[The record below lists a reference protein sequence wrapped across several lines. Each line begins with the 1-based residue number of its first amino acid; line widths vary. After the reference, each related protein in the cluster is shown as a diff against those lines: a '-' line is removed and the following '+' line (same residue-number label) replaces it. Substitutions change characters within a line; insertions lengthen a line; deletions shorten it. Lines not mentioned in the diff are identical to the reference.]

1 MKNWKFYL
9 LIFAMMVACKKPYN
23 PTVIDSPKSYLIVEG
38 VINTNDTTTIK
49 ISRTV
54 KLSSK
59 TTDNPVEANIN
70 VESDNGESYSLNE
83 SAPGVYKMDG
93 VFLDASHKYRLHI
106 TTSDNDNEYLSD
118 YIPVKDSPPIDSI
131 GFNLTAK
138 GIQIYS
144 NAHDVTKGTRYYRF
158 DYTETWEFHSLYP
171 SEWISNGSA
180 IVPRPSDQRIYLC
193 YKSNSSSTILLGS
206 TAKLTQDVLY
216 QNPIIAIESTAEKIE
231 TKYSILLR
239 QYALTADSY
248 KFWETLRKNTEQL
261 GSIFDAEPT
270 QLAGNIHN
278 IHDNTDIVIGYISA
292 GTVSKK
298 RIFITSEQLPA
309 SYKTVYPYQC
319 MQDSLWYHNP
329 HSYAGL
335 ENDVED
341 VLIPGIMIP
350 ITAFYEGGPS
360 PAGFMGADPYCVD
373 CTLRGS
379 KKRPDFW
386 K

>member
-1 MKNWKFYL
+1 MV
-9 LIFAMMVACKKPYN
+9 VACKKPYN
-23 PTVIDSPKSYLIVEG
+23 PNVIDSPKSYLIVEG
-38 VINTNDTTTIK
+38 SINGDDTT
-49 ISRTV
+49 TV
-54 KLSSK
+54 KLSRTVNLSSK
-59 TTDNPVEANIN
+59 ITINPVVASVN
-70 VESDNGESYSLNE
+70 VESDGGDNFPLTE
-83 SAPGVYKMDG
+83 SAPGLYQAVGIY
-93 VFLDASHKYRLHI
+93 LNPARKYRLHI
-106 TTSDNDNEYLSD
+106 TTPDNNNEYLSE
-118 YIPVKDSPPIDSI
+118 YIPVKNSPPIDSI
-131 GFNLTAK
+131 GFNLTPK
-138 GIQIYS
+138 GIQIYA
-144 NAHDVTKGTRYYRF
+144 NAHDITNGTRYYRF

-180 IVPRPSDQRIYLC
+180 IVPRPSDKRIYLC
-193 YKSNSSSTILLGS
+193 YKSNNSSTILLGS
-206 TAKLTQDVLY
+206 TAKLTQDMLY

-239 QYALTADSY
+239 QYALTADGY

-278 IHDNTDIVIGYISA
+278 IRDNTDIVIGYISA

-309 SYKTVYPYQC
+309 TYKTVYPYQC

-335 ENDVED
+335 ENDVEN

-379 KKRPDFW
+379 PKQPDFW